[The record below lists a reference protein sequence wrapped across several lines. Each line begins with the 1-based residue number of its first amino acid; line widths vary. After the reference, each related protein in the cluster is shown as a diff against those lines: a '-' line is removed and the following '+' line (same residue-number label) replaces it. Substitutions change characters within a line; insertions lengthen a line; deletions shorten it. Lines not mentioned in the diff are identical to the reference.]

1 MKLPTRAV
9 VRPPADTFASALT
22 RDSEPQPVDLALACQ
37 QHALYV
43 NALKAVGLAVT
54 ELPPDPDFPDS
65 CFTQDPVLIADGI
78 LVACRMGAQSR
89 RREEKALINA
99 LADLELPK
107 YTVTKPATLEGGD
120 VLITEDSLF
129 VGLTSRTD
137 MNAVKQLRDVFSAN
151 RKVVAVSVPDRFLHL
166 GTGCSYLG
174 EGRLLTSVECAAL
187 PEFAKFQKLVVPE
200 AEWYAANALAVGPN
214 LVIADGFPA
223 TAEMLTRTG
232 FTVHPVPLSE
242 FAKRDGSVTCLSLVG

>member
-1 MKLPTRAV
+1 
-9 VRPPADTFASALT
+9 
-22 RDSEPQPVDLALACQ
+22 
-37 QHALYV
+37 
-43 NALKAVGLAVT
+43 
-54 ELPPDPDFPDS
+54 
-65 CFTQDPVLIADGI
+65 
-78 LVACRMGAQSR
+78 
-89 RREEKALINA
+89 
-99 LADLELPK
+99 
-107 YTVTKPATLEGGD
+107 
-120 VLITEDSLF
+120 
-129 VGLTSRTD
+129 
-137 MNAVKQLRDVFSAN
+137 
-151 RKVVAVSVPDRFLHL
+151 
-166 GTGCSYLG
+166 LG